1 MHTRKSSFKL
11 ASKLVYL
18 SSVSLFILS
27 DCLSDCINSLCLCTL
42 TLNQSRVSVY
52 ALYLSKLSVV
62 VFLLIFLYY
71 FTSFFSYFFFFFL
84 STYVPFDCHFIRKI
98 LFTSCFVIQI
108 NNSIASTD
116 DRHYVAKYSRLHT
129 FHGSC
134 LQLHLIS

>member
-62 VFLLIFLYY
+62 VFLLTFLYY
-71 FTSFFSYFFFFFL
+71 FTSFFSFFFFFHF
-84 STYVPFDCHFIRKI
+84 TYVPFDCHSIRKI
-98 LFTSCFVIQI
+98 LFTSCFVTKI

-116 DRHYVAKYSRLHT
+116 DRHYVAKYSRLYT